1 MSVVY
6 STPVFVKQKRLLC
19 GLSAVSSLLG
29 KVVEKAELD
38 KLALQFHI
46 DNCRLGGNPIDSA
59 PDPNGNYTIE
69 ILILGL
75 KRLGNLEINHAFC
88 VDFDFGSLMDDS
100 DFRGFLYASGKHY
113 IGYPFVNGTVWN
125 CDGMNEN
132 YSKVTLEEVVAMI
145 KNDCISNDAKRSKK
159 WYVVTVKKNVES

>member
-1 MSVVY
+1 MRHYYLRITSLPTDPRGQKCPSHYFKIEKLMSIRMSVVY

-46 DNCRLGGNPIDSA
+46 DNCSVGGDPIDSA

-75 KRLGNLEINHAFC
+75 ERLGNLEINHAFC
-88 VDFDFGSLMDDS
+88 IDFDFIDQN
-100 DFRGFLYASGKHY
+100 H
-113 IGYPFVNGTVWN
+113 I
-125 CDGMNEN
+125 
-132 YSKVTLEEVVAMI
+132 I
-145 KNDCISNDAKRSKK
+145 
-159 WYVVTVKKNVES
+159 